1 MQWEHEMIKENPD
14 YDNPKILVDISVK
27 TLYLLNDNELIKTYP
42 IASGKLS
49 TPSPLGS
56 WTVISKARWS
66 GGFGTRWMGLNAPWG
81 NCQETHFL
89 CNLLALENR
98 RRIFVNQ
105 DKMIAEKSNLYFW
118 PLTATYYRNSKLMV

>member
-56 WTVISKARWS
+56 WTVISKARWG
-66 GGFGTRWMGLNAPWG
+66 GGFGTRWMGLNVPWG
-81 NCQETHFL
+81 NCQEEH
-89 CNLLALENR
+89 LAGNPLPLGNR
-98 RRIFVNQ
+98 
-105 DKMIAEKSNLYFW
+105 A
-118 PLTATYYRNSKLMV
+118 